1 MKQGKIA
8 IYWLIFIG
16 MVIGIVVGAI
26 ANMCG
31 GGEMI
36 HDWVT
41 PWGDIFIRLL
51 ELIAIPLIFV
61 SLIKGI
67 IGIQDTSK
75 IFALGW
81 RTFALYLATTAVT
94 VVLGLA
100 LVLLIKPGEVVSKE
114 TSDSYLH
121 SFDDTSSNII
131 RNVNEIEPTS
141 PLSTLVEM
149 IPRNAISSL
158 SDDGSILQVLIFA
171 AFIAI
176 AAITMKG
183 GNIAP
188 FRDLIHSLDDILSR
202 CIDMLMWIAPFGT
215 MALMATL
222 VVDSQGDTNLLGAL
236 GLYSLTILVG
246 LALVA
251 FLLYPLL
258 ISLFTKI
265 KARDYLKA
273 ILPAQLMAISTSS
286 SAATLPTTMRVANKD
301 LGIPSNVTS
310 FSLPLGVTINMD
322 GSSIYMSV
330 TVVFIAQIMNI
341 DLSIAQMATIVLSSV
356 IASIG
361 TPGIPGGVLVTVVL
375 VLNSVGIPPEG
386 IALVIGLTRPLD
398 MFVTAVNVTGDV
410 AVSAI
415 VAENLSQLEEK
426 K

>member
-1 MKQGKIA
+1 
-8 IYWLIFIG
+8 